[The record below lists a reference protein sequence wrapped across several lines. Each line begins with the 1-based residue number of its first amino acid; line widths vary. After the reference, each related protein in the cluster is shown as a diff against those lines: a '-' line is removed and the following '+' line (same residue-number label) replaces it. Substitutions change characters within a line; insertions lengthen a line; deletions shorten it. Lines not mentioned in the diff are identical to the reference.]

1 MNSKSMKFA
10 YYGPNQGLMLLL
22 FKFHDATK
30 FVDAMLMARNYSGAY
45 RISCILYFLA
55 MAVNK

>member
-1 MNSKSMKFA
+1 MKFA